1 MIKINLNPERRKAK
15 AVKRAGPPT
24 LKIKNKA
31 LLYIGIPVIL
41 ISAEIVYSVYLNTK
55 INKLLE
61 KKQQLVQERAKFKD
75 VEKRINA
82 LKKAV
87 AEAERLKETT
97 KLKIAVFNKL
107 ASEKTDFI
115 PMIKAIALS
124 LPDGV
129 WLKRVDILRTGGNLS
144 GFAFNPKFI
153 SNFYD
158 NLSDYYKTIKFNTVT
173 KKEAKSAVRLKYYSF
188 KFNMSGWKQNKQQ
201 KGGEDIESGK
211 P

>member
-1 MIKINLNPERRKAK
+1 MIKINLNPEKRKPK
-15 AVKRAGPPT
+15 AIKRAGPPT
-24 LKIKNKA
+24 ITIKNKA
-31 LLYIGIPVIL
+31 VLYIGIPVIL
-41 ISAEIVYSVYLNTK
+41 IAAEVVYSVYLNTK
-55 INKLLE
+55 INNLME
-61 KKQQLVQERAKFKD
+61 KKQQLVQERAKYKD
-75 VEKRINA
+75 VERKINQ

-87 AEAERLKETT
+87 AESERLKETT

-115 PMIKAIALS
+115 PMIRAIAVS

-129 WLKRVDILRTGGNLS
+129 WLKKVDILRTGGSLS

-158 NLSDYYKTIKFNTVT
+158 NLSGYYTQIKFNTVSKNT
-173 KKEAKSAVRLKYYSF
+173 PPNKSRNLKYYSF
-188 KFNMSGWKQNKQQ
+188 RFTLGGWKKNNE
-201 KGGEDIESGK
+201 KGGDNIESGK